1 MRLAKANQ
9 EEEKMKEK
17 KRSRS
22 TLSWVMEFAGRKR
35 GFFGGSVVLAI
46 LGVAAS
52 FVPYLII
59 ADIVRNLLSG
69 NGDRSYYLK
78 QVILMAVFWAIRMTL
93 HSISTSLS
101 HVATFTVLG
110 GIRRQLC
117 KKLSTTPLG
126 SVLADNSGSYKNIIV
141 ERVDSMET
149 TLAHIVPEFTSNI
162 LLPIVMFTYIM
173 TLDYRLGLANLVGA
187 AIGLVC
193 MAVMLKKSQGGYE
206 LSIEKTKKLNDTAV
220 EYINGIEV
228 IKAFGK
234 TGSSYEKFVIAAR
247 EGADV
252 FIDWM
257 RRCIWPQS
265 GTMSF
270 LPATF
275 LGVLPIGM
283 LLVCNGQLAPADFI
297 TGIILSTG
305 LISPLVIAFS
315 YTDDLLKMGTIFG
328 EVTEI
333 LERDDMV
340 RPSEITKMP
349 QGSDIVLK
357 DVRFTYKDKEV
368 LHGINMEIK
377 QGEMAAIVGPSGTG
391 KSTIARLIDSLWD
404 VDSGTITYGGVNIT
418 DLPLDYYME
427 QIAYVAQ
434 DNYLFDMTVMENIRL
449 GKPGATDEDVINAA
463 KATGCHEFILG
474 LENGYDTVVGG
485 AGGHLSGGERQR
497 ICIARAMLKDAP
509 VVILD
514 EATAYTDPE
523 NEALVQSSV
532 AKLIKGRTLIVIA
545 HRLSTIT
552 DADKIFVIKDGNVEA
567 VGTQDELLNSCDLY
581 KKMWEAHSLAKDE
594 DTDNGTGRI
603 TNDEDTDNSTGR
615 SAGEE
620 AAYA

>member
-1 MRLAKANQ
+1 M
-9 EEEKMKEK
+9 K
-17 KRSRS
+17 KRGL
-22 TLSWVMEFAGRKR
+22 LSWILEFAGRKR
-35 GFFGGSVVLAI
+35 AYFGGSVILAI
-46 LGVAAS
+46 IGVAAS

-59 ADIVRNLLSG
+59 ARIVTQLLGG
-69 NGDRSYYLK
+69 NREWDYYLK
-78 QVILMAVFWAIRMTL
+78 QVLLMGLFWVIRMTL
-93 HSISTSLS
+93 HSVSTALS
-101 HVATFTVLG
+101 HIATFTVLG

-117 KKLSTTPLG
+117 EKLSKIPLG
-126 SVLADNSGSYKNIIV
+126 SVLDDNSGSYKNIIV

-149 TLAHIVPEFTSNI
+149 TLAHVVPEFTANL
-162 LLPIVMFTYIM
+162 LLPVVMFIYI
-173 TLDYRLGLANLVGA
+173 LSIDWRLGLANFIGA
-187 AIGLVC
+187 IIGLIF
-193 MAVMLKKSQGGYE
+193 MAAMMYKSRGGFE
-206 LSIEKTKKLNDTAV
+206 LSVQKTKKLNDTAV

-234 TGSSYEKFVIAAR
+234 TGSSYEKFVTAAR

-257 RRCIWPQS
+257 RRCIWPQA

-275 LGVLPIGM
+275 LGVLPVGLI
-283 LLVCNGQLAPADFI
+283 LVKNGSLSPEGFI
-297 TGIILSTG
+297 TCIILSAG
-305 LISPLVIAFS
+305 LISPLVVAFS
-315 YTDDLLKMGTIFG
+315 YTDDLMKMGTIFG

-333 LERDDMV
+333 LERKDMV
-340 RPSEITKMP
+340 RPVVVKARP
-349 QGSDIVLK
+349 KGSDIELE

-368 LHGINMEIK
+368 LHGINMKIR
-377 QGEMAAIVGPSGTG
+377 QGEVTAIVGPSGSG

-404 VDSGTITYGGVNIT
+404 VDSGSITYGDVDIRN
-418 DLPLDYYME
+418 LPLDYYTG

-434 DNYLFDMTVMENIRL
+434 ENYLFDMSVMENIRL
-449 GKPGATDEDVINAA
+449 GKASATDEEVINAA

-474 LENGYDTVVGG
+474 LENGYDTIVGG

-532 AKLIKGRTLIVIA
+532 AKLVKGRTLIVIA
-545 HRLSTIT
+545 HRLSTIA
-552 DADKIFVIKDGNVEA
+552 DADRIFVINGGKVEA
-567 VGTQDELLNSCDLY
+567 QGTQKELLASCELY
-581 KKMWEAHSLAKDE
+581 RKMWEAHRMAKDS
-594 DTDNGTGRI
+594 DK
-603 TNDEDTDNSTGR
+603 
-615 SAGEE
+615 E

>member
-1 MRLAKANQ
+1 MNKQSKNKGILSWILTFADR
-9 EEEKMKEK
+9 
-17 KRSRS
+17 KRS
-22 TLSWVMEFAGRKR
+22 
-35 GFFGGSVVLAI
+35 FFGGSVLLAM

-52 FVPYLII
+52 FLPYII
-59 ADIVRNLLSG
+59 MANIVEQLLAG
-69 NGDRSYYLK
+69 NKEWDFYFV
-78 QVILMAVFWAIRMTL
+78 QVLLMALFWLIRMTL
-93 HSISTSLS
+93 HSCSTSLS

-110 GIRRQLC
+110 GIRKQLC
-117 KKLSTTPLG
+117 EKLSKIPLG
-126 SVLADNSGSYKNIIV
+126 SVLDDNSGSYKNIIV

-149 TLAHIVPEFTSNI
+149 TLAHIVPEFTANLI
-162 LLPIVMFTYIM
+162 LPVVMFLYIM
-173 TLDYRLGLANLVGA
+173 TIDWRLGLANLMGA
-187 AIGLVC
+187 VIGLGF
-193 MAVMLKKSQGGYE
+193 MAVMFARSKGGYE
-206 LSIEKTKKLNDTAV
+206 LSVQKTKKLNDTAV

-265 GTMSF
+265 GTMAF

-275 LGVLPIGM
+275 LGVLPTGL
-283 LLVCNGQLAPADFI
+283 LLVKGGSLTPENFI
-297 TGIILSTG
+297 TCIILSAG
-305 LISPLVIAFS
+305 LITPLVVAFS
-315 YTDDLLKMGTIFG
+315 YTDDLLKVGTIFG

-333 LERDDMV
+333 LERKDME
-340 RPSEITKMP
+340 RPSELKRKP
-349 QGSDIVLK
+349 QGADIALK
-357 DVRFTYKDKEV
+357 DVRFSYREKEV
-368 LHGINMEIK
+368 LHGVNMEIK
-377 QGEMAAIVGPSGTG
+377 QGEFAAIVGPSGSG

-404 VDSGTITYGGVNIT
+404 VDSGVITYGGVDIREM
-418 DLPLDYYME
+418 PLAWYMG

-434 DNYLFDMTVMENIRL
+434 ENYLFDLSVKENIRL
-449 GKPGATDEDVINAA
+449 GRAGATDEDVINAA

-474 LENGYDTVVGG
+474 LENGYDTVAGG

-532 AKLIKGRTLIVIA
+532 AKLVKGRTLIVIA

-552 DADKIFVIKDGNVEA
+552 GADKIFVINNGNVEA
-567 VGTQDELLNSCDLY
+567 SGKQKELLENCELY
-581 KKMWEAHSLAKDE
+581 RKMWEAHSIARDE
-594 DTDNGTGRI
+594 DEDAPVLTGK
-603 TNDEDTDNSTGR
+603 
-615 SAGEE
+615 E
-620 AAYA
+620 AAHA